1 MGSSKQSHLSEFFES
16 DTSERWRGLN
26 ETLESVP
33 MRNIETLAVTP
44 VEFFVDFFKTGGGGH
59 RGEVG
64 VNSIC
69 L

>member
-1 MGSSKQSHLSEFFES
+1 MGSSKQPSSHLSEFFES

-44 VEFFVDFFKTGGGGH
+44 VEFFVDFTKPGEVATGGRSG
-59 RGEVG
+59 
-64 VNSIC
+64 
-69 L
+69 